1 MGVWVGLWREGLNK
15 NRRVHG
21 ILPVPGGVGRR
32 VEGGEQVLWLQDSSF
47 SGPGFLNCREWARAT
62 L

>member
-1 MGVWVGLWREGLNK
+1 MWVGLWREGLNK
-15 NRRVHG
+15 NRPVHR

-32 VEGGEQVLWLQDSSF
+32 VEGGEQVLWLLDSSF
-47 SGPGFLNCREWARAT
+47 AGPGFLNCREWARAT